1 MAKEIIIQGKNC
13 RHYYAGRIW
22 VSKDGTL
29 AAQAGRNDYDYKILA
44 IQENDNGKFV
54 TNIFGIKVSIAYA
67 VMKCFGRPE
76 PNDGKRHVIRHKDGD
91 LRNCESSNLEW
102 IVEPYHHNSAPSID
116 LTYKGITFTVHKSGE
131 VFFNNQVLTVCD
143 YIFDA
148 RQGLNVC
155 VEPYITLAS
164 SNGDISLRLDS
175 IMASAGYV
183 NGDNTVLKYP
193 EILHRDNDWKNF
205 ASDNLEWVEIL
216 DRRFSDYKLQKQADR
231 HKRNVEINPGKT
243 LPVDM

>member
-13 RHYYAGRIW
+13 RHFYAGGIW

-29 AAQAGRNDYDYKILA
+29 AAQVGRNGYDYKILV

-54 TNIFGIKVSIAYA
+54 TNRYGIMVSIAYA
-67 VMKCFGRPE
+67 VIKCFGRPE

-91 LRNCESSNLEW
+91 LRNCELSNLEW
-102 IVEPYHHNSAPSID
+102 IIEPYHHNSAPTID
-116 LTYKGITFTVHKSGE
+116 LTQNGVTFTVHKSG
-131 VFFNNQVLTVCD
+131 VVTFNNQVITVRD
-143 YIFDA
+143 YVYNTSL
-148 RQGLNVC
+148 GLNVC
-155 VEPYITLAS
+155 EDPYIVLAGIDG
-164 SNGDISLRLDS
+164 NFNLKLDS
-175 IMASAGYV
+175 IMAAAGYV

-216 DRRFSDYKLQKQADR
+216 DSRFNKYQQQKQADK
-231 HKRNVEINPGKT
+231 HQRNIDINPGKT
-243 LPVDM
+243 LPVNM